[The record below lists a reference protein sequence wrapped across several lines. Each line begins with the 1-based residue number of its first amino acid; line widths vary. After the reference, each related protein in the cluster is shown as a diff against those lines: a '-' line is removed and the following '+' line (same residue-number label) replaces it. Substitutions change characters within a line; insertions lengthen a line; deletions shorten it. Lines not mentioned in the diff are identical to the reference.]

1 MYLYT
6 YVVVCYASLY
16 VSVCALITCFSFY
29 NAHKLKWPLFF
40 RFFSFTLRRD
50 CATIC
55 VFFACVLSSKLFFSS
70 ALKQHVHLLYCL
82 KLQQFFIY
90 KLLKNMC
97 VFITIWIFVGPLQ
110 IKGNCCC
117 ECWFFKYLINGYG
130 GPPKHYFI
138 PRTILF
144 PDRFSGRNTQ
154 KSTRWCWGKSR
165 QIIKLY
171 L

>member
-1 MYLYT
+1 ML
-6 YVVVCYASLY
+6 VCMWVCVPSLHAFLFITHINSNGHFSSDFSPSRWEEI
-16 VSVCALITCFSFY
+16 VQLSVFFLPVCWAPSSFFPQLWNSMCTFYIAWNFS
-29 NAHKLKWPLFF
+29 
-40 RFFSFTLRRD
+40 SFLSINFWK
-50 CATIC
+50 IC
-55 VFFACVLSSKLFFSS
+55 VC
-70 ALKQHVHLLYCL
+70 LLP
-82 KLQQFFIY
+82 
-90 KLLKNMC
+90 
-97 VFITIWIFVGPLQ
+97 WIFVGPLQ